1 MGLPRITRPINTS
14 NVICKA
20 VKHAIEFQM
29 IKLAVWRGCEEKH
42 HIITFCNSQEP
53 KISRNTMA
61 TYFPSGL
68 KETAK
73 TTPLKGY
80 TDITAPVESEHK
92 DASPTINNSHWS
104 DSITYYPH

>member
-42 HIITFCNSQEP
+42 HIITFCNSQELS
-53 KISRNTMA
+53 IWA
-61 TYFPSGL
+61 EG
-68 KETAK
+68 
-73 TTPLKGY
+73 
-80 TDITAPVESEHK
+80 
-92 DASPTINNSHWS
+92 NSQDHS
-104 DSITYYPH
+104 LERIHRYHSSCGE